1 MVKKR
6 VKSSK
11 TDRLFDIINNSCLL
25 LAFIVVLYP
34 LLYIIACS
42 FSTSLAIYSGKVW
55 IWPVGFNLV
64 AYREIFEYKP
74 VLTGYVNTFFYTSL
88 GTMINVICTIMAAY
102 PLSRKDL
109 VGRNLIMFIYTFTM
123 VFNAGMI
130 PTYLVIRNLGMLN
143 TRWAMLIPQAVGVY
157 YVIITRTFFQQNIA
171 QDVLDAARIDGS
183 DDIRFL
189 FMIVLPLSGAVIA
202 VITLFYAVFHWNA
215 FFDAFIYLNERRLY
229 PLQIFLREI
238 LIMNQIDAGMIVDPK
253 AMREMEDLRELL
265 KYALIIV
272 SSVPILLLYPF
283 IQKYFIRG
291 VMLGSIKG

>member
-6 VKSSK
+6 VKA
-11 TDRLFDIINNSCLL
+11 TGRDRLFDIVNNSCLSL
-25 LAFIVVLYP
+25 ILIIILYP

-55 IWPVGFNLV
+55 IWPVGFNV
-64 AYREIFEYKP
+64 TAYKEIFEYKP
-74 VLTGYVNTFFYTSL
+74 VLTGYANSILYTTV
-88 GTMINVICTIMAAY
+88 GTTINVVFTIMAAY

-123 VFNAGMI
+123 VFSAGII
-130 PTYLVIRNLGMLN
+130 PTYLVVRNLGMLN
-143 TRWAMLIPQAVGVY
+143 TRWAMVIPQAVGVY
-157 YVIITRTFFQQNIA
+157 YVIITRTFFQQNIPS
-171 QDVLDAARIDGS
+171 DVLDAARIDGS

-202 VITLFYAVFHWNA
+202 VIILFYAVFHWNA
-215 FFDAFIYLNERRLY
+215 FFEAFIYLSERKLY
-229 PLQIFLREI
+229 PLQVFLREI
-238 LIMNQIDAGMIVDPK
+238 LIMNQIDSSMIVDPK
-253 AMREMEDLRELL
+253 AMEARENLRELL

-272 SSVPILLLYPF
+272 SSVPVLLLYPF
-283 IQKYFIRG
+283 VQKYFIRG